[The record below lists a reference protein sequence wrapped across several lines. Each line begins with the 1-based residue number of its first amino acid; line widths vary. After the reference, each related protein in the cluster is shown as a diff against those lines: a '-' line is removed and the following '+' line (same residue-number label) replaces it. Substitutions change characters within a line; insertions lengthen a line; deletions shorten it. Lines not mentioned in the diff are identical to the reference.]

1 MKRFIVALTLIIS
14 FAGGYTLNALADYR
28 GPGADASSARPST
41 SPLDTIAQVFQHGH
55 DDQIVTLTGHIVK
68 KLGKEKYLFR
78 DGTGEIILEIESEAM
93 PAADFD
99 DKTRVQ
105 ITGEIDKDFP
115 GHIEIE
121 VRSIKLL

>member
-1 MKRFIVALTLIIS
+1 MNKFLVALALIIS
-14 FAGGYTLNALADYR
+14 FAGGYTLNALAEYR
-28 GPGADASSARPST
+28 GPGPEASPARPT
-41 SPLDTIAQVFQHGH
+41 VSPLDTVAQVFQHGH
-55 DDQIVTLTGHIVK
+55 DDQTVTLTGHIVK
-68 KLGKEKYLFR
+68 KLGREKYLFK
-78 DGTGEIILEIESEAM
+78 DGTGEIVLEIEKEAM